1 MTSTLIQ
8 MFALIGLGLGWS
20 FFNTGQLSNT
30 TLRKVLTDIVYYLFL
45 PALVLNVLWSAS
57 LGLDTVKISISA
69 ATGVVIAMLL
79 SIFICRRCRT
89 QNTVV
94 GAVLLAAAFPNATY
108 LGYPLL
114 KSTLG
119 EWAGPVAIQYD
130 LLACTPILLTA
141 GIMLAAHFGNKGEK
155 PHAFYT
161 LIKVPPLWAAAI
173 AILLNMSQ
181 IESPEWLQG
190 LLTMLGSAV
199 VPLMLIAIGLA
210 LKQGFSETRHLLT
223 VIPVVV
229 IQLLIMP
236 LTVWGMSHWLN
247 MNSDL
252 MTAVVLEAAM
262 PSMALGVVLC
272 DRYGLNTGVYAASVT
287 TTTLLSLFTLPAWYQ
302 LLQ

>member
-1 MTSTLIQ
+1 MISTLIQ

-20 FFNTGQLSNT
+20 FVNTGEVSNKT
-30 TLRKVLTDIVYYLFL
+30 IRKVLTDVVYYIFL

-57 LGLDTVKISISA
+57 LGLDTVKISVSA
-69 ATGVVIAMLL
+69 ATGVILAMLL

-89 QNTVV
+89 RKNVV

-114 KSTLG
+114 RSTLG

-130 LLACTPILLTA
+130 LLACTPLLLTV
-141 GIMLAAHFGNKGEK
+141 GIMLAAHFGDKGEK
-155 PHAFYT
+155 HHPFYT

-173 AILLNMSQ
+173 AILLNMSH
-181 IESPEWLQG
+181 IDSPEWLQG

-199 VPLMLIAIGLA
+199 IPLMLIAIGLA
-210 LKQGFSETRHLLT
+210 LKQGFAETRYLLT
-223 VIPVVV
+223 VIPVVF

-236 LTVWGMSHWLN
+236 FTVWGMSHLLN

>member
-1 MTSTLIQ
+1 MISTLIQ

-20 FFNTGQLSNT
+20 FVNTGEVSNKT
-30 TLRKVLTDIVYYLFL
+30 IRKVLTDVVYYLFL

-57 LGLDTVKISISA
+57 LGLDTIKISISA
-69 ATGVVIAMLL
+69 ATGVILAMLL

-89 QNTVV
+89 RKNVM

-119 EWAGPVAIQYD
+119 DWAGPIAIQYD
-130 LLACTPILLTA
+130 LLACTPLLLTV
-141 GIMLAAHFGNKGEK
+141 GIMLAAHFGDKGEK
-155 PHAFYT
+155 PHPFYT

-173 AILLNMSQ
+173 AILLNMSH
-181 IESPEWLQG
+181 IDSPEWLQG
-190 LLTMLGSAV
+190 LLTMMGSAV
-199 VPLMLIAIGLA
+199 IPLMLIAIGLA
-210 LKQGFSETRHLLT
+210 LKQGFAETRYLLT
-223 VIPVVV
+223 VIPVVF

-236 LTVWGMSHWLN
+236 LTVWGMSHLLN

>member
-1 MTSTLIQ
+1 MIPTLIQ

-20 FFNTGQLSNT
+20 FLNNGEVSNK
-30 TLRKVLTDIVYYLFL
+30 TLRKVITDVVYYIFL

-57 LGLDTVKISISA
+57 LGLDTIKISISA
-69 ATGVVIAMLL
+69 ATGVVVAMLL
-79 SIFICRRCRT
+79 SLFICRRCRT
-89 QNTVV
+89 RNNVV

-130 LLACTPILLTA
+130 LLACTPMLLTV
-141 GIMLAAHFGNKGEK
+141 GIMLAAHFGDKGDK
-155 PHAFYT
+155 PHPFYT
-161 LIKVPPLWAAAI
+161 LIKVPPLWAAVI

-181 IESPEWLQG
+181 MESPEWLQG

-199 VPLMLIAIGLA
+199 IPLMLIAIGLA
-210 LKQGFSETRHLLT
+210 LKQGFSESRYLLT
-223 VIPVVV
+223 VIPVVI

-236 LTVWGMSHWLN
+236 LTVWGMSHLLA